1 MNMNENI
8 PDRKGFTLIELLVV
22 IAIIAIL
29 AALLL
34 PALALAKE
42 KANKIKCVSNL
53 KQVGIALAM
62 YVDDSNGFFPPIT
75 TVIDPSTSINW
86 TKSLGPYLPKQGP
99 NVTSKAHKVFNCP
112 TARYQTATNGLVS
125 GDNLSR
131 TYSVAGSLN
140 GLNPKGKAADEETPR
155 KASPMRAATETILVV
170 EAKSENSMD
179 YCRSHVD
186 WALSTGLGARL
197 DLLRTDPNQRDYL
210 DFRHGSGVAMDV
222 LYGDYSV
229 RSSKYQTARQNWTQE
244 LWDNL

>member
-1 MNMNENI
+1 MNMKNL

-34 PALALAKE
+34 PALAKAKE
-42 KANKIKCVSNL
+42 KAYKIKCVSNF
-53 KQVGIALAM
+53 KQIGLALAL
-62 YVDDSNGFFPPIT
+62 YVDDQNGLFPPIT
-75 TVIDPSTSINW
+75 TVIDPATSINW
-86 TKSLGPYLPKQGP
+86 TKSLGPYLRQQGP
-99 NVTSKAHKVFNCP
+99 NVTSKAHVVFNCP
-112 TARYQTATNGLVS
+112 TARYNTATNGIVS
-125 GDNLSR
+125 GDKLSR
-131 TYSVAGSLN
+131 TYSTAGSLN
-140 GLNPKGKAADEETPR
+140 GFDSKGKATQEEVPR
-155 KASPMRAATETILVV
+155 KALPMRMPPETILLV

-186 WALSTGLGARL
+186 WALSSGLGARL

-210 DFRHGSGVAMDV
+210 DFRHGEAMDV

-229 RSSKYQTARQNWTQE
+229 RSVKYPSARQTWTQE